1 MRGLPRAADACPEA
15 PGNTARNGWPRS
27 GDAKGDGTS
36 ARGIGAVEGEHSVN
50 STGAGS
56 GPGGA
61 VPPGY
66 VPIRIVGRGASSV
79 VWEATQV
86 SAGRSVALK
95 LLDVDLRDPDARG
108 RFERERQAMAA
119 LSQHPHIV
127 ALYDAGVVG
136 NHPWLALQLCAR
148 GSYAAALRQ
157 HGPMPPADALDVL
170 IRVGEALVAAHAQGV
185 LHCDVKPANIMITD
199 YGTPALTDFGVARG
213 TVSAQSQTV
222 AGGYSLDHVAPEVL
236 DNVRPTVLS
245 DVYSLATTVW
255 ELLCGR
261 GPFRDDSDAGPGP
274 MVARILRG
282 GLPQPIVPGVPPE
295 FTALLVR
302 MAALDPTQ
310 RPQSM
315 ADAVAEARAL
325 QSGRPVAAPGPPPAP
340 TLIGSPDGFGGTV
353 PPSYGTTPPAH
364 GTTPPAHG
372 TAPPTYGTAPPP
384 YGTTPPVV
392 SPPPGPDSWTPQPA
406 FAAAATGPGAPTNPW
421 GTTPPQSA
429 TGKGPRKKWPIVA
442 AIVVVVALLAGG
454 GTWWFLSRSSNDL
467 VFQPAIGASVLG
479 AFTTDFSRTSGLTGS
494 VYASSVPKDA
504 TNRDAVPG
512 STDGLY
518 RGVKGSAS
526 CDRDGLSTFLSGH
539 ADIAGAWVTALRTD
553 PGLRWSRTPTV
564 LSSGDITPY
573 LRELTPVLLAADT
586 RVTEHGRTDGKA
598 EQAPAVLQA
607 GTAVLVDSY
616 GIPRVRCASGNPLTA
631 PGSTDPSAS
640 TDGAPWPGYDKDR
653 TLAVVGAGEAVKEL
667 GLIDLSNAN
676 LRRPA
681 GSTGGDDFE
690 AVPANA
696 SLEGAYVL
704 KGQQANCNLSDC
716 AKSTNLEI
724 SVIISDCNRK
734 TCTARAPN
742 GQWAG
747 NLTMS
752 ADGSGAWSVGGTIAE
767 QYGYNC
773 NGSPIAATFMLTLS
787 ATDASVQNTA
797 WAATGVNGRMEHT
810 IPATGCTAGTQVWN
824 VSATK

>member
-1 MRGLPRAADACPEA
+1 M
-15 PGNTARNGWPRS
+15 
-27 GDAKGDGTS
+27 
-36 ARGIGAVEGEHSVN
+36 N
-50 STGAGS
+50 STGAGF
-56 GPGGA
+56 GPGGP

-127 ALYDAGVVG
+127 ALYDAGVVD
-136 NHPWLALQLCAR
+136 NRPWLALQLCAR
-148 GSYAAALRQ
+148 GSYAAALREY
-157 HGPMPPADALDVL
+157 GPMPPADALDVL
-170 IRVGEALVAAHAQGV
+170 IRVGEALVAAHTHGV

-199 YGTPALTDFGVARG
+199 FGTPALTDFGVARG

-236 DNVRPTVLS
+236 DNTRPTVRS

-261 GPFRDDSDAGPGP
+261 GPFRADGDAGPGP

-282 GLPQPIVPGVPPE
+282 PLPPPIVAGVPAE

-302 MAALDPTQ
+302 MAALDPAQ

-325 QSGRPVAAPGPPPAP
+325 QSGRPAGPLPAP
-340 TLIGSPDGFGGTV
+340 TLIGPPEGIAVPPATGTVAPVPGTGAPVGGRVPPVPGTV
-353 PPSYGTTPPAH
+353 PPSHGTTPPAPAYGTTPPAY
-364 GTTPPAHG
+364 GTTPPAY
-372 TAPPTYGTAPPP
+372 A
-384 YGTTPPVV
+384 TTPPAYATTPPAV

-406 FAAAATGPGAPTNPW
+406 FAAAATGPGAPASAW
-421 GTTPPQSA
+421 GTTPPGSG
-429 TGKGPRKKWPIVA
+429 TGPGPRRRWPLVA

-454 GTWWFLSRSSNDL
+454 GTWWLLSRGGNDL
-467 VFQPAIGASVLG
+467 VLQPATGASVLG
-479 AFTTDFSRTSGLTGS
+479 AFTTDFSRAAGPTGS
-494 VYASSVPKDA
+494 GSASSVPEGVP
-504 TNRDAVPG
+504 NRDAVPG

-526 CDRDGLSTFLSGH
+526 CDRDGLSSFLSGH
-539 ADIAGAWVTALRTD
+539 ADVATAWVSALRTD

-564 LSSGDITPY
+564 LSSGDLTTY

-586 RVTEHGRTDGKA
+586 RVTEHGLADGSP

-607 GTAVLVDSY
+607 GTAVLVDAY

-631 PGSTDPSAS
+631 PGATDPAA
-640 TDGAPWPGYDKDR
+640 TDGTPWPGYDKDR
-653 TLAVVGAGEAVKEL
+653 TVAVVGAGEAVREL
-667 GLIDLSNAN
+667 GLLDPSGAD

-696 SLEGAYVL
+696 SLEGAWVL
-704 KGQQANCNLSDC
+704 KGQQARCDLSDC
-716 AKSTNLEI
+716 AKSKSLEI
-724 SVIISDCNRK
+724 SVIVSDCNRT

-742 GQWAG
+742 GQWPG
-747 NLTMS
+747 NLTMTV
-752 ADGSGAWSVGGTIAE
+752 DGSGAWTVAGAIAD

-773 NGSPIAATFMLTLS
+773 DGSPIAATFRLTLS
-787 ATDASVQNTA
+787 ATGASVQNTV

-810 IPATGCTAGTQVWN
+810 IPATGCTAGSQSWT

>member
-1 MRGLPRAADACPEA
+1 M
-15 PGNTARNGWPRS
+15 
-27 GDAKGDGTS
+27 
-36 ARGIGAVEGEHSVN
+36 N
-50 STGAGS
+50 STGAGF
-56 GPGGA
+56 GPGAAGGS
-61 VPPGY
+61 VPAGY
-66 VPIRIVGRGASSV
+66 VLIRVVGRGASAV

-95 LLDVDLRDPDARG
+95 LLDVDLRDADARG

-127 ALYDAGVVG
+127 ALYDAGVVDH
-136 NHPWLALQLCAR
+136 HPWLALQLCGR

-236 DNVRPTVLS
+236 DNTRPTVLS

-261 GPFRDDSDAGPGP
+261 GPFRDDGDAGPGP

-282 GLPQPIVPGVPPE
+282 PLPQPIVAGVPPE
-295 FTALLVR
+295 FAALLAR
-302 MAALDPTQ
+302 MASVDPAL

-325 QSGRPVAAPGPPPAP
+325 QSGRPVATPGLPPAP

-353 PPSYGTTPPAH
+353 PPAYGTTPPAYAASP
-364 GTTPPAHG
+364 GTAPPAYATTPPA
-372 TAPPTYGTAPPP
+372 
-384 YGTTPPVV
+384 V

-406 FAAAATGPGAPTNPW
+406 FAAAATGPGAPGTVPPW
-421 GTTPPQSA
+421 GTTPPDTA
-429 TGKGPRKKWPIVA
+429 GGTRPRRKWPVVA

-454 GTWWFLSRSSNDL
+454 GTWWFLARDTNDL
-467 VFQPAIGASVLG
+467 VLQSATGASVLG
-479 AFTTDFSRTSGLTGS
+479 AFTTDFSRTNGLTGS
-494 VYASSVPKDA
+494 VYASAVPKDA

-518 RGVKGSAS
+518 RGVKGSS
-526 CDRDGLSTFLSGH
+526 PCDRDGLSSFLTGH
-539 ADIAGAWVTALRTD
+539 ADIATAWVTALRTD
-553 PGLRWSRTPTV
+553 PGLRWSRTPVV

-573 LRELTPVLLAADT
+573 FRELTPVLLSADT
-586 RVTEHGRTDGKA
+586 RATVHGWTDGA
-598 EQAPAVLQA
+598 VEQSSAVLQA
-607 GTAVLVDSY
+607 GTAVLVDAY
-616 GIPRVRCASGNPLTA
+616 GIPRVRCAGGNPLTA
-631 PGSTDPSAS
+631 PGPTDVTVTA
-640 TDGAPWPGYDKDR
+640 DGAPWPGFDR
-653 TLAVVGAGEAVKEL
+653 NATVAVVGAGEAVREL
-667 GLIDLSNAN
+667 GLVDLANAN

-724 SVIISDCNRK
+724 SVIVSDCNRR
-734 TCTARAPN
+734 TCTVRAPN

-747 NLTMS
+747 NLTMTV
-752 ADGSGAWSVGGTIAE
+752 GGGGVWTVGGTIAE

-773 NGSPIAATFMLTLS
+773 NGGPIAATFTLTLS
-787 ATDASVQNTA
+787 ATGASVQNTE

-810 IPATGCTAGTQVWN
+810 IPATGCTAGTQTWN